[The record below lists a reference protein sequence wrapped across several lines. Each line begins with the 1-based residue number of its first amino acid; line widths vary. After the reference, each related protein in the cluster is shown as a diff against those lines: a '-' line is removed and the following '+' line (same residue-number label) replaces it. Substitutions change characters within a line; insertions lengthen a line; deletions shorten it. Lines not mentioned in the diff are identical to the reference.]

1 MIESVGNKY
10 SYRESKKVID
20 NDIAWKVLFHS
31 FNKDADV
38 INLVKYQF
46 ENEEFPFSFDR
57 HDMFQDLVYY
67 FNGNNILIPAVEKW
81 LDNRLDK
88 YMHIDPEVAFAGI
101 LVHSDKIKNILLED
115 LPNSGISHW
124 NVMALLDG
132 WENDKV
138 IKEKLKE
145 YFRSVETKRT
155 SASAH
160 FISKVFDST
169 EKEEAIKI
177 LEEILFDK
185 RITFRER
192 AISALIEIDKDYF
205 ASNVLKKLIDELDTF
220 PKDFF
225 GQYYIALDAIVKDF
239 HSNKIVQRYILERI
253 QNDNSLYGISVK
265 YFPELI
271 SNEKRLLAK
280 SIPLSKEL
288 RLLILESIADLSIL
302 PDEVE
307 VTLSNFETEAE
318 GEVMSDMAVC
328 LFKHIKGTNARK
340 IIDLCKPL
348 VFSRGFDY
356 EVKRSIAFSGFLI
369 ANKLDEYFEVED
381 IESNSKDKSK
391 HLDIFN
397 DYSYRKSSSNI
408 MIKSLIDNF
417 DYLIASTDKGLNAIV
432 ENLRFKRDVQDIWGF
447 FARHS
452 TKSSPTYSHIM
463 DFISNNIAEIK
474 NDSIISF
481 LNRSEPRSPMLKD
494 ILLRFINNAEG
505 RNRVLAGRL
514 LGTNFKGDNQVH
526 EEVKKIRGTT
536 DSGRIIALSSGWPDE
551 PILKKIFDDLVE
563 SQVPV
568 DNYVAFNLKFLF
580 RDVDNLIDFLKNIS
594 INIGDIQRN
603 HKFFFIPMIERL
615 KKDKDFGAAI
625 KRHLISSNSI
635 NEKISYYNLLS
646 QADMVDDEVTDW
658 KNKITNFKNDYGYD
672 IVSNKTVRLKDIL
685 HDFYY

>member
-1 MIESVGNKY
+1 
-10 SYRESKKVID
+10 
-20 NDIAWKVLFHS
+20 
-31 FNKDADV
+31 
-38 INLVKYQF
+38 
-46 ENEEFPFSFDR
+46 
-57 HDMFQDLVYY
+57 
-67 FNGNNILIPAVEKW
+67 
-81 LDNRLDK
+81 
-88 YMHIDPEVAFAGI
+88 
-101 LVHSDKIKNILLED
+101 
-115 LPNSGISHW
+115 
-124 NVMALLDG
+124 
-132 WENDKV
+132 
-138 IKEKLKE
+138 
-145 YFRSVETKRT
+145 
-155 SASAH
+155 
-160 FISKVFDST
+160 
-169 EKEEAIKI
+169 
-177 LEEILFDK
+177 
-185 RITFRER
+185 
-192 AISALIEIDKDYF
+192 
-205 ASNVLKKLIDELDTF
+205 
-220 PKDFF
+220 
-225 GQYYIALDAIVKDF
+225 LDAIVKDF

-463 DFISNNIAEIK
+463 DFI
-474 NDSIISF
+474 
-481 LNRSEPRSPMLKD
+481 
-494 ILLRFINNAEG
+494 
-505 RNRVLAGRL
+505 
-514 LGTNFKGDNQVH
+514 
-526 EEVKKIRGTT
+526 
-536 DSGRIIALSSGWPDE
+536 
-551 PILKKIFDDLVE
+551 
-563 SQVPV
+563 
-568 DNYVAFNLKFLF
+568 
-580 RDVDNLIDFLKNIS
+580 
-594 INIGDIQRN
+594 
-603 HKFFFIPMIERL
+603 
-615 KKDKDFGAAI
+615 
-625 KRHLISSNSI
+625 
-635 NEKISYYNLLS
+635 
-646 QADMVDDEVTDW
+646 
-658 KNKITNFKNDYGYD
+658 
-672 IVSNKTVRLKDIL
+672 
-685 HDFYY
+685 